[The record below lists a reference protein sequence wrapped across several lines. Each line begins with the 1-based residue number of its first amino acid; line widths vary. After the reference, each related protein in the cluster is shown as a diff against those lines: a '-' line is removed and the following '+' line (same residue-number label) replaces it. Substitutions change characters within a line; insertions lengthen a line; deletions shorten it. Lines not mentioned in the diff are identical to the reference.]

1 MLELFRRI
9 LADPD
14 LLPTTP
20 RLKEHADLKSL
31 IEFILKKFFKTVK
44 DNPLMLIEVRTCH
57 RTPYADT
64 GADLLSKEQEPAV

>member
-44 DNPLMLIEVRTCH
+44 DNPLMLIEV
-57 RTPYADT
+57 
-64 GADLLSKEQEPAV
+64 